1 MKVTSWFCQNIT
13 IMNCLT
19 FGGNIKILNL
29 RILMNLRTRDRKWLS
44 STTPHFHDG
53 VITSVFSYKL
63 TTVII
68 VFILYMRKL
77 GSIICA
83 KQQPFGSSTMIQIL
97 WPPKP
102 LLPFWA
108 HSVEAIRVARY
119 GVRPEKCS
127 HEKLYM
133 KLQIE

>member
-29 RILMNLRTRDRKWLS
+29 RILMNLRTRDRKWLF

-63 TTVII
+63 TTELLSFLFYTWGNWGQSFVQNSSHLVAVPWFRSSGLQNPCCLSEHIQW
-68 VFILYMRKL
+68 
-77 GSIICA
+77 
-83 KQQPFGSSTMIQIL
+83 KQSGWPVMVSDLKSVLMKNST
-97 WPPKP
+97 WN
-102 LLPFWA
+102 F
-108 HSVEAIRVARY
+108 R
-119 GVRPEKCS
+119 
-127 HEKLYM
+127 
-133 KLQIE
+133 